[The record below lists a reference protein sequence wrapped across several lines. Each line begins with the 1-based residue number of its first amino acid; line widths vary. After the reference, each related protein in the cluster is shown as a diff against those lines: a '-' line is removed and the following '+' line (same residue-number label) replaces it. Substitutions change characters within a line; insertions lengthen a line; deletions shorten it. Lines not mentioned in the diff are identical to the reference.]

1 MTKERLLLIINE
13 LLINE
18 GQTELDFLDCSLDL
32 KNDIGFDSLMLASL
46 TVIIESECGVD
57 IFEDGLVNTI
67 GEVYDRINRQ

>member
-1 MTKERLLLIINE
+1 MTKERLLSIINE